1 MTTNKIELFIVDRDP
16 IFRLGLSVALET
28 FPDLVII
35 AQEDTAIAALG
46 KLAQGMIP
54 DILVLEYNFIALEND
69 SFTAPEFCQKL
80 HQIYPQLPIFLLTS
94 GLNNQELSIFKNL
107 GVKGY
112 VTKGSSLETIV
123 YALRQVGEGKTYW
136 ELSDIYSEK
145 NGWFKNA
152 LSRLAE
158 PGKQQIE
165 TNIENITNE
174 LNREQLSYIDKL
186 FLLGRKRELTV
197 ARWLANKIAPQD
209 NNVVSSQTQKTQ
221 VLPNS
226 KPNKVK
232 LPPKI
237 MLAVIDDDKIVAK
250 VFKQVIAKIS
260 LGTVNKTNFFLEIDV
275 LQPDKRQELLY
286 LIVNTLGEIL
296 KITPVDQ
303 EINPIILLKEL
314 WQKCTINFLLK
325 NSQNNNFLETIDINL
340 ILEQEFDDVQS
351 NLLLSIY
358 LLDDL
363 LEYLLKEKSINID
376 NVLYRQESPEAINRA
391 LIILENVLINI
402 ANGVM
407 QVILNNFADLEIFK
421 YYLYDDIYRSSREI
435 ARFRNE
441 ISWRYRQ
448 DKYWEHPR
456 NIFESRYRFFVL
468 NNGNIETLYLY
479 ASRVEELYQLEGLPW
494 LTTIIL
500 ESRDAIAPRLQS
512 IFSLVGSSFV
522 FVLTQVI
529 GKGIGLIVKGVLQ
542 GIGSTLQDVRKK

>member
-54 DILVLEYNFIALEND
+54 DILVLECNFIALEKD

-80 HQIYPQLPIFLLTS
+80 HQIYPQLAIFILTS
-94 GLNNQELSIFKNL
+94 GLNDQELSIFKNL

-112 VTKGSSLETIV
+112 VAKGSSLETII
-123 YALRQVGEGKTYW
+123 YALRQVAEGKTYW
-136 ELSDIYSEK
+136 ELSNTYSNK
-145 NGWFKNA
+145 NTWFKNA

-165 TNIENITNE
+165 TNIEKITNQ

-197 ARWLANKIAPQD
+197 ARWLANQITPQD
-209 NNVVSSQTQKTQ
+209 NNFVSSQTKKTQ

-296 KITPVDQ
+296 KIKPVNQ

-314 WQKCTINFLLK
+314 WEKCTIDFLLK

-358 LLDDL
+358 LLEDL

-391 LIILENVLINI
+391 VIILENVLINI

-421 YYLYDDIYRSSREI
+421 YYLYDELYRSSREI

-448 DKYWEHPR
+448 EKYWENPR